1 MYSVVIVED
10 NPMIAML
17 NRGYTE
23 KDDRFQVI
31 GEYHDAKT
39 ALDHLLRRPPD
50 LLILDVYMPPFSGLA
65 LLKELRQAGVAS
77 DVIMV
82 TAAGDGRT
90 VDQLLKLGVVDYLVK
105 PFSLQRFQQALN
117 RFCLHRETIWHGSV
131 RQAEIDQMLF
141 AAASGGAAPQP
152 PKGLQPKTM
161 ELLLDQ
167 LRQSP
172 GSELTCEEI
181 AAAAGLSAVTARRYM
196 SYLAEKGDVASRVN
210 YDTGGRPC
218 TLYRYVP

>member
-141 AAASGGAAPQP
+141 AAGSGGAAPQP
-152 PKGLQPKTM
+152 PKGLQPKTC
-161 ELLLDQ
+161 LLY
-167 LRQSP
+167 
-172 GSELTCEEI
+172 T
-181 AAAAGLSAVTARRYM
+181 
-196 SYLAEKGDVASRVN
+196 SRCV
-210 YDTGGRPC
+210 
-218 TLYRYVP
+218 